1 MLEVVVIDRHR
12 RGCEWQ
18 VRDQFGNKLMVGRE
32 KTRRAATYAGHRALF
47 QLLATNPKLIDL

>member
-12 RGCEWQ
+12 RGYEWR
-18 VRDQFGNKLMVGRE
+18 VRDQSGNTLMAGRE
-32 KTRRAATYAGHRALF
+32 KTRQAVKYAGHRALF